1 MHPLLR
7 SPIGMHT
14 LLWTEHH
21 IRLAGP
27 MRGCDQT
34 VSRAAAAHCV
44 VAGLKKV
51 LLVVV
56 QVITHELPL
65 TEAPHAYKI
74 FNEKKDGC
82 VKVVM
87 HPWQ

>member
-1 MHPLLR
+1 M
-7 SPIGMHT
+7 
-14 LLWTEHH
+14 
-21 IRLAGP
+21 
-27 MRGCDQT
+27 QT
-34 VSRAAAAHCV
+34 FPWAAHRPCLGQAAHEGNIPQDV
-44 VAGLKKV
+44 SSCSSSAVLRPGLRAF
-51 LLVVV
+51 LAAV

-74 FNEKKDGC
+74 FNEKKEGC

>member
-1 MHPLLR
+1 MLR
-7 SPIGMHT
+7 QA
-14 LLWTEHH
+14 L
-21 IRLAGP
+21 RAFLAV
-27 MRGCDQT
+27 M
-34 VSRAAAAHCV
+34 
-44 VAGLKKV
+44 
-51 LLVVV
+51 

-74 FNEKKDGC
+74 FNEKKEGC

>member
-1 MHPLLR
+1 M
-7 SPIGMHT
+7 
-14 LLWTEHH
+14 EHGSGF
-21 IRLAGP
+21 R
-27 MRGCDQT
+27 
-34 VSRAAAAHCV
+34 VSD
-44 VAGLKKV
+44 VA
-51 LLVVV
+51 

-65 TEAPHAYKI
+65 TDAPHAYKI